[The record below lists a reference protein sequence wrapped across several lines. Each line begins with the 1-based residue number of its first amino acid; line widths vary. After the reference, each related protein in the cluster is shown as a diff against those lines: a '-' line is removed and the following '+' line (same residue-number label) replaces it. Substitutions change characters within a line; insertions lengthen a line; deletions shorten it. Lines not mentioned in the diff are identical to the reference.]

1 MKDIAMK
8 NVSNSDNLFEIKVE
22 FEREQGEPSRVFRT
36 MTGLI
41 DSIQVIDQHL
51 ASTISTKIQTKLL
64 LQDIEAG
71 SIKAKLKNIILDIP
85 DEALKQGEYKKV
97 IGHYLHKAKHKIIDW
112 CSGRNK
118 IEDLKE
124 IKQLEGEILE
134 LAEETNIKHLPAYV
148 PIETNV
154 LLSDISSIKNSL
166 GNLEDGDSATFIS
179 QERTSQFNKNLVI
192 SEDIIRELMTREII
206 ISESEKILKVK
217 KPDYLGS
224 SKWIFKYSGHLIDA
238 KILDETWLKK
248 FQTKDVSV
256 QPGDSL
262 RVTLKEE
269 TLYGYDSE
277 IVHINYEIPKVID
290 VIPVPKMIQGDLF

>member
-1 MKDIAMK
+1 MK

-22 FEREQGEPSRVFRT
+22 FERGQGEPSRVFRT

-51 ASTISTKIQTKLL
+51 ASTVSVKIQTKLL
-64 LQDIEAG
+64 LQDIETG

-118 IEDLKE
+118 IEDRKE
-124 IKQLEGEILE
+124 IEQLQGEILE
-134 LAEETNIKHLPAYV
+134 LAEKTDIKYLPAYV

-154 LLSDISSIKNSL
+154 LLSDINSIKNSL
-166 GNLEDGDSATFIS
+166 VNLEDGDSAAFAS
-179 QERTSQFNKNLVI
+179 QEGTSQFNKNLII
-192 SEDIIRELMTREII
+192 SEDIIRELMTKEAI

-217 KPDYLGS
+217 KPDYLGN
-224 SKWIFKYSGHLIDA
+224 SKWIFKYSCHLIDA

-262 RVTLKEE
+262 RVILKEE
-269 TLYGYDSE
+269 TLYGYDNE
-277 IVHINYEIPKVID
+277 IVHINYDIPKVIG
-290 VIPVPKMIQGDLF
+290 VIPAPKIIQGNLF